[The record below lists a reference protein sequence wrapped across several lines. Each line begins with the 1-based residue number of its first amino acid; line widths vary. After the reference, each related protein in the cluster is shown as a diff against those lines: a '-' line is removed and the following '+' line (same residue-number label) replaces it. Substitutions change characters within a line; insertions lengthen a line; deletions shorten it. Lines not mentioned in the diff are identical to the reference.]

1 MAEFLNEPNYEET
14 VTEVQLKHA
23 HNIIDQIFKKYEND
37 PYMKMRS
44 YNYICFQL
52 PQLLDNIKK
61 DHEQRIQR
69 IEDLTNEQSS
79 FVNSFLLTYQY
90 FYVSATENFFFYD
103 GIRYKVYNEDDI
115 LHHILSSIRKGKQLM
130 CWKHKTKFHIMKKIR
145 ENSLLKSVPESE
157 TIQNVIDTLY
167 PTLFQTRAE
176 AKYFLCILGDNI
188 LKKNQDLVHF
198 IDAKAKNFIREL
210 NTISQI
216 IIGVNLA
223 HTFKHKYYEH
233 DYANCRI
240 LKINQS
246 VAVEHLWGPIL
257 SSIALDLICV
267 ACHYSIRYNSSDEF
281 LLTSSNDS
289 TLIENVFYMKTL
301 KPEVLVNMFID
312 EYLQLRRG
320 TRSHSLTDPNEPA
333 AEQPAGPPQSVT
345 QITWRNMQYL
355 WKQYLDSKNLPNI
368 VFQQTLK
375 NILIQ
380 SLPEC
385 YKESQDSFIGICSKH
400 IPAIHR
406 FLSFWEET
414 ITLDETAYNMDFEI
428 SELCYLLKK
437 WCENKNEA
445 GKNMNDKQILDL
457 ISHFFPD
464 VEIVDEKYIYK
475 IKCSLWNK
483 ELEIQMGL
491 DNLKQSLREKYNIRL
506 CQENSI
512 TTYNISNTPINYTPT
527 NEIVSL
533 DVTLNRPVNQ
543 NIAISIYDAYKSYCK
558 YANGLNGN
566 HEQIVSKGY
575 FEKYVLDHLNNYI
588 IELKYISMEWVL

>member
-1 MAEFLNEPNYEET
+1 
-14 VTEVQLKHA
+14 
-23 HNIIDQIFKKYEND
+23 
-37 PYMKMRS
+37 
-44 YNYICFQL
+44 
-52 PQLLDNIKK
+52 
-61 DHEQRIQR
+61 
-69 IEDLTNEQSS
+69 
-79 FVNSFLLTYQY
+79 
-90 FYVSATENFFFYD
+90 
-103 GIRYKVYNEDDI
+103 
-115 LHHILSSIRKGKQLM
+115 
-130 CWKHKTKFHIMKKIR
+130 
-145 ENSLLKSVPESE
+145 
-157 TIQNVIDTLY
+157 
-167 PTLFQTRAE
+167 
-176 AKYFLCILGDNI
+176 
-188 LKKNQDLVHF
+188 
-198 IDAKAKNFIREL
+198 
-210 NTISQI
+210 
-216 IIGVNLA
+216 
-223 HTFKHKYYEH
+223 
-233 DYANCRI
+233 
-240 LKINQS
+240 
-246 VAVEHLWGPIL
+246 
-257 SSIALDLICV
+257 
-267 ACHYSIRYNSSDEF
+267 
-281 LLTSSNDS
+281 
-289 TLIENVFYMKTL
+289 MKTL

-491 DNLKQSLREKYNIRL
+491 DNLKQSLREKYNIRM

-512 TTYNISNTPINYTPT
+512 TTYNISNTPINDTPT